1 MANYNTNLLTE
12 RAESFDAYVQFQT
25 GSDYYRLK
33 GLQTVSAT
41 YQWQDDDRYSDD
53 GILSRVRTGQ
63 AHTATI
69 GLVLTKSEADTA
81 STPTNTKTISY
92 WIAQREAGNRVEM
105 LVVQVFA
112 TKAASS
118 NILRHRFT
126 MDIDSISITRNVGG
140 SIDVV
145 VSGRIIS
152 ATTPTFK
159 QESS

>member
-1 MANYNTNLLTE
+1 MTDTNLLTE
-12 RAESFDAYVQFQT
+12 RAEGFDAYVQFQT

-33 GLQTVSAT
+33 GIQQVQVQ
-41 YQWQDDDRYSDD
+41 YQWSDEDRYSDD
-53 GILSRVRTGQ
+53 GVLARIRTGQ
-63 AHTATI
+63 QHTASI
-69 GLVLTKSEADTA
+69 GLVLTKSEGDTA
-81 STPTNTKTISY
+81 SPPTNTKTISY

-105 LVVQVFA
+105 LVVQVFT

-118 NILRHRFT
+118 KYLRHRFT
-126 MDIDSISITRNVGG
+126 MDIDSIMILRQAAG
-140 SIDVV
+140 SAIDLT